1 MEGNIMTIELK
12 SRTDACPYSWKTGYP
27 VGIRIGCCGDE
38 VPTFIGKKWYIYL
51 WDSRTHLHIY
61 YCFNDD
67 LFLSEAEFQTR
78 KENN

>member
-1 MEGNIMTIELK
+1 MTISSETRP
-12 SRTDACPYSWKTGYP
+12 SCECPYRWYEGWP
-27 VGIRIGCCGDE
+27 QGIFVGCGGNE
-38 VPTFIGKKWYIYL
+38 RPFVIARKWYIYV
-51 WDSRTHLHIY
+51 WDKSNCTHKY